1 MKIVV
6 IDGTGLIWSKLV
18 ERLRAHGHAAAA
30 APDTSVAT
38 LTGRTSHGFRREGQ
52 AVNRGRRLTT
62 VAHER
67 GPS

>member
-1 MKIVV
+1 MKIV

-18 ERLRAHGHAAAA
+18 ELLRGHGHAAAA

-38 LTGRTSHGFRREGQ
+38 LTGRTSHVHRREGQ
-52 AVNRGRRLTT
+52 AVPRGRRLTT
-62 VAHER
+62 VANER